1 MKTMKTFRLFCMAAL
16 AIVMAACSNNDDEIQ
31 QPAQQQ
37 GMIPF
42 SATIAAPNS
51 GATTRT
57 TYTESGTSINVA
69 WKNGDQIALI
79 HNGVKDVV
87 TVGDPNL
94 DGSAPIS
101 GSITAPASDEE
112 DVVLVYPAASV
123 EASGGTGITPVVA
136 YLTKGLTQD
145 GTLDYISN
153 YLDSRRGSG
162 KIISDGGS
170 GGTLKEN
177 VKMASQIAIWKLSL
191 QDNAATPNALSA
203 IAVTV
208 NVGSTTVAAAAAA
221 AKSDYYLCLVPATMG
236 SGDLTIDATVG
247 SDTYTYTKAGG
258 VSLETSKYYQSTV
271 TMTKQLTYPITL
283 SAATSDYVGSVVTTD
298 GNVYA
303 TVATA
308 SAASKTAVAVIAY
321 VGSAG
326 SVDASSGTYK
336 GLAVALSDANSGN
349 DCQWAESF
357 EDFEDCLSSSQT
369 SDIVAALGFKNGITC
384 TSTLTGDGHT
394 HAATTAA
401 ESNNGITAPSGTSGW
416 FMPSMGQWNL
426 IVQGLATKKAGS
438 AVTTDLTYQ
447 TNNPTYKADNL
458 NSVIT
463 AAGGTGFQKNSYWAS
478 TEQNFVRAW
487 AIYFTDGYATN
498 YAKTVNS
505 YVRSVI
511 AF

>member
-31 QPAQQQ
+31 QPTQQQ
-37 GMIPF
+37 NKIPF

-51 GATTRT
+51 DATTRT

-123 EASGGTGITPVVA
+123 DASGSGTGITPVIT

-191 QDNAATPNALSA
+191 QDNATTPNALSA
-203 IAVTV
+203 TAVTV
-208 NVGSTTVAAAAAA
+208 KVGSTTVAAAAAA

-236 SGDLTIDATVG
+236 SGDLTINATVG

-283 SAATSDYVGSVVTTD
+283 SAATSDYIGSVVCSD
-298 GNVYA
+298 GNVYRA
-303 TVATA
+303 
-308 SAASKTAVAVIAY
+308 KTAVPSGKTAIGI
-321 VGSAG
+321 VGKVTETGHGLILALQDAASQNWNTINGWPSVTTFAG
-326 SVDASSGTYK
+326 TTLKQLPEEALGSLKIYTLLFHS
-336 GLAVALSDANSGN
+336 LSDLIPVSSWCVAQKSDYEEIFVNLGSKIFDQDGYTYDSNVNAYITTGVGGTAISGDYWSATESKVFDEYAWN
-349 DCQWAESF
+349 FRSNNWFICQKN
-357 EDFEDCLSSSQT
+357 LSYN
-369 SDIVAALGFKNGITC
+369 VRPVLGF
-384 TSTLTGDGHT
+384 
-394 HAATTAA
+394 
-401 ESNNGITAPSGTSGW
+401 
-416 FMPSMGQWNL
+416 
-426 IVQGLATKKAGS
+426 
-438 AVTTDLTYQ
+438 
-447 TNNPTYKADNL
+447 
-458 NSVIT
+458 
-463 AAGGTGFQKNSYWAS
+463 
-478 TEQNFVRAW
+478 
-487 AIYFTDGYATN
+487 
-498 YAKTVNS
+498 
-505 YVRSVI
+505 
-511 AF
+511 